1 MRIALAILM
10 TLHAVAHLVS
20 VVEAWHLIP
29 DGFPYKTTVFAGRV
43 DLGDVG
49 IRAVGLVWLFVAIGF
64 LLAAIGAVAGATW
77 WVPTALGIAASSLL
91 LSFAELPDARIGVVI
106 NLAIIALV
114 IAGRPLGWV

>member
-1 MRIALAILM
+1 MRIVLAILM
-10 TLHAVAHLVS
+10 MLHAVAHLVS
-20 VVEAWHLIP
+20 VVEAWQLIP

-64 LLAAIGAVAGATW
+64 LLAAIGAVAGSAW
-77 WVPTALGIAASSLL
+77 WVPVALGIAASSLL
-91 LSFAELPDARIGVVI
+91 LSFAELPDARTGVVI

-114 IAGRPLGWV
+114 IAGRQFGWL